1 MNTPELNV
9 IVSGGITSA
18 KGFSASG
25 VHAGFRRNPARLDM
39 ALVVADEPCPCAGT
53 FTQNPFASAPVRI
66 TRSKV
71 RSGALV
77 KAVVVNSGN
86 ANAATGAAGRKT
98 ALDTCDLAARA
109 LGCDAENV
117 LVSSTGVVGQQ
128 LSMKPFEVGLPQ
140 AIERLSWDDGGAFAA
155 SAILTTDT
163 FPKEYAVT
171 YASAAPGLEGR
182 EFAIGGCIKGSGM
195 IMPNMA
201 TMICII
207 TTDAPLDHETAQAA
221 LSSVVGETFNKLTI
235 DADTSPN
242 DTCLLLCSGAAAPGA
257 RIERGTPAFDE
268 FAFALHDVCRYLA
281 RMVARDGEGSTKIIT
296 VNVTGAASDSDAD
309 AAARKVA
316 NSTLVKTAIFGHDC
330 NWGRIAVA
338 AGSSGARFS
347 QENVSIDIMGI
358 PVCRHGMALDF
369 DEDEALRRFEQDEIV
384 IDCDLG
390 EGDRSTTIWT
400 CDLTYDY
407 VRINGDYRT

>member
-18 KGFSASG
+18 RGFSASG

-66 TRSKV
+66 TRDKV
-71 RSGALV
+71 RAGVLV

-98 ALDTCDLAARA
+98 ALDTCELAAEA

-128 LSMKPFEVGLPQ
+128 LSMKPFVAGLPQ

-163 FPKEYAVT
+163 FPKEYAVSYT
-171 YASAAPGLEGR
+171 SAAPGLEGTKVT
-182 EFAIGGCIKGSGM
+182 IGGCIKGSGM

-242 DTCLLLCSGAAAPGA
+242 DTCLLLCSGAAAPGS
-257 RIERGTPAFDE
+257 RIERDSPALDE

-296 VNVTGAASDSDAD
+296 VNVTGAASEADAD

-347 QENVSIDIMGI
+347 QENVAIDIMGI

-390 EGDRSTTIWT
+390 EGSCSATIWT